1 MNIIYNRNSTIS
13 ITSDI
18 LIGSGAAS
26 GHYDTYYTY
35 DRMGNITSQTRIG
48 LIGGTAY
55 GIIDNLNCNYDGNRL
70 TKVEDSAADADQPT
84 YYGAFHFND
93 GADSDLEYAYD
104 QNGNMTKDLNKDITE
119 IKYNLMNL
127 PAKITYSDGKSL
139 SFTYSANGERLS
151 VTHNMVYTGDFN
163 AYFGPFIYRNG
174 SLQRV
179 LVDGGYTSGSQYHFY
194 LTDHLGNNRVVA
206 NANGTVE
213 QVNHYYPYG
222 GLTGESTGGSVQ
234 PYKYNGKELER
245 MNGLDLYD
253 YGARWMDA
261 ALGRFTTIDPMC
273 EKYYGISPY
282 AYCAGNPVNLVDL
295 DGERIYMLFYTTGN
309 DRGDE
314 MFKSAAETRKIDI
327 ENSKGFN
334 KDNDIV
340 IMSPISD
347 LGTLCDEVSKIVNTY
362 SDQYGKTAEFS
373 MWSHSALDG
382 PRGSTET
389 SQYQIYR
396 NQMSLEGW
404 GRINFNWDEKASAN
418 FFGCRSGSAE
428 NGTSFSTNI
437 SALDN
442 FKNVTVHGQVSYAY
456 PSVYTNARQTNKNII
471 AEKPNYPTYFVG
483 SERSVFWGR
492 VMPTFTEAYP
502 MRESMNGYGHVN
514 RYYQPGRKTR
524 R

>member
-1 MNIIYNRNSTIS
+1 MAHVFIVNKITFKYHLEYMFAGTGASQVPTDFIFDASIKLNTQDEKRSVGMITDVSRIKKGDKILFFVTGIS
-13 ITSDI
+13 KLYGIFEAESEFFLDPNDSNNFLVDKLEKILTYRI
-18 LIGSGAAS
+18 LIKPFKVYKNGISE
-26 GHYDTYYTY
+26 YDCLDSLEGVKYP
-35 DRMGNITSQTRIG
+35 DKICWS
-48 LIGGTAY
+48 LIYRKLG
-55 GIIDNLNCNYDGNRL
+55 GNRGC
-70 TKVEDSAADADQPT
+70 TMITNQ
-84 YYGAFHFND
+84 
-93 GADSDLEYAYD
+93 EYEIIE
-104 QNGNMTKDLNKDITE
+104 NKLSKDN
-119 IKYNLMNL
+119 
-127 PAKITYSDGKSL
+127 SL
-139 SFTYSANGERLS
+139 INNGENYSFDTDNDTIISSNTL
-151 VTHNMVYTGDFN
+151 HKYTG
-163 AYFGPFIYRNG
+163 
-174 SLQRV
+174 
-179 LVDGGYTSGSQYHFY
+179 
-194 LTDHLGNNRVVA
+194 
-206 NANGTVE
+206 
-213 QVNHYYPYG
+213 
-222 GLTGESTGGSVQ
+222 
-234 PYKYNGKELER
+234 
-245 MNGLDLYD
+245 
-253 YGARWMDA
+253 
-261 ALGRFTTIDPMC
+261 
-273 EKYYGISPY
+273 
-282 AYCAGNPVNLVDL
+282 
-295 DGERIYMLFYTTGN
+295 
-309 DRGDE
+309 
-314 MFKSAAETRKIDI
+314 RKIDI